1 MAVFP
6 KGKGKSRYL
15 PCIATWIR
23 YKVDLS
29 YNKAR
34 ALGPKK
40 IALHSLLVPRM
51 DGAINHA
58 RQAEVVMKHG
68 YVRTILSSFSELE
81 LTFTK

>member
-1 MAVFP
+1 MKFSGPPSISSTMAVFP

-34 ALGPKK
+34 ALGPKNVLC
-40 IALHSLLVPRM
+40 IVCWLPEGMERLTMTDEP
-51 DGAINHA
+51 
-58 RQAEVVMKHG
+58 EVGMKHG
-68 YVRTILSSFSELE
+68 EV
-81 LTFTK
+81 